1 MNISARAAA
10 LEALLQVDEN
20 EGYSNIVIDKT
31 LNKYQLDKRDSALA
45 SIIFYGVIEKRVTLD
60 YQIRKFLRD
69 KGAKLSTSTE
79 NILRMAVYQILYL
92 EKVPDS
98 AAVNEAANL
107 AKENK
112 CPVGFVNGLL
122 REFLRNKDKL
132 TLPPEN
138 SGEYLS
144 VKYSVSKDIVDL
156 WIKSYGKANTV
167 KILEAFTKKSR
178 MYVRVNSTRISTEDF
193 IASFGEDITAE
204 KYEDLDYSC
213 KLISAGN
220 VTKLPQFEEGLFH
233 VQDLSS
239 QYLCRILDPQ
249 PGEDIIDVCAAP
261 GGKTFTISEMM
272 NCEGKVYSYDLYKG
286 RVKLIRS
293 GAWRLGLTNVM
304 ASMRD
309 ATSDKCEIE
318 NADRILCDVPCSGFG
333 TLRRKPEI
341 RYKRLKDVEDLPEI
355 QYDIL
360 CKSSKFLKPGGTLI
374 YSTCT
379 LNPAENGNIVE
390 KFLASH
396 PEFEGVKI
404 ETTLKRSIN
413 ESDYQLTM
421 MPFAGDTDGF
431 FVAKLRRK
439 A

>member
-1 MNISARAAA
+1 MNVTARAAA

-31 LNKYQLDKRDSALA
+31 LNKYELDKRDSALA

-60 YQIRKFLRD
+60 YYIRRFLRN
-69 KGAKLSTSTE
+69 KAAVLSPATA

-107 AKENK
+107 AKVNK

-122 REFLRNKDKL
+122 REFLRHKDDLK
-132 TLPPEN
+132 LPPEN
-138 SGEYLS
+138 SDEYLS
-144 VKYSVSKDIVDL
+144 VKYSVSRDIVSM
-156 WIKSYGKANTV
+156 WIKSYGKTNTI
-167 KILEAFTKKSR
+167 KLLESFTKKSK
-178 MYVRVNSTRISTEDF
+178 MFVRVNSTKISTDDF
-193 IASFGEDITAE
+193 IASFGEDITVE
-204 KYEDLDYSC
+204 KYDDLDFAC

-220 VTKLPQFEEGLFH
+220 VTKLKQFEDGLFH

-239 QYLCRILDPQ
+239 QYLCKILAPK
-249 PGEDIIDVCAAP
+249 PGENIIDVCAAP

-286 RVKLIRS
+286 RVKLIRA
-293 GAWRLGLTNVM
+293 GAYRLGLTNVL
-304 ASMRD
+304 AAMRD
-309 ATSDKCEIE
+309 ATSEKCEL
-318 NADRILCDVPCSGFG
+318 NDADRILCDVPCSGFG

-341 RYKRLKDVEDLPEI
+341 RYKRMKDVEGLPEI

-360 CKSSKFLKPGGTLI
+360 CKSSNLLKAGGTLV

-379 LNPAENGNIVE
+379 LNPAENGMIVE
-390 KFLASH
+390 KFLSEH
-396 PEFEGVKI
+396 PDFEGVKI
-404 ETTLKRSIN
+404 ESTLRRSID
-413 ESDYQLTM
+413 EPEYQLTM
-421 MPFAGDTDGF
+421 MPYAGETDGF
-431 FVAKLRRK
+431 FVAKLRK
-439 A
+439 KQ